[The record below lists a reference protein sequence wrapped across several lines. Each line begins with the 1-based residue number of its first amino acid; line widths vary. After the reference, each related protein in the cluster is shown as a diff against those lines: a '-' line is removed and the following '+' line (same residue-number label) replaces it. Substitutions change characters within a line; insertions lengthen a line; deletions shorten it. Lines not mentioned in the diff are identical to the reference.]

1 MAEYQAQDTDLVFA
15 LDIGTRSVVGVVGR
29 TVGDRLKILGIEMEE
44 HKSRAMMDGQID
56 NIQQVADLARIVTE
70 RLERQLEVHLE
81 KVCVAAA
88 GRALRTQSGTFALEL
103 PDGQAITPEQISQL
117 ETGAVSAA
125 EAALQMDEE
134 NRRQFFL
141 VGYTVAQYRLTDIHY
156 PPCWGMAVRPWRQMW
171 WQPFCP
177 ERWWK
182 ACMRPCIWQGCPS
195 GQHDARA
202 YRRDECRDPSRAASF
217 ESGSGGYRRRHH
229 GYRGLPGREAWLA
242 TPW

>member
-1 MAEYQAQDTDLVFA
+1 MAEYPAQDTDLVFA

-103 PDGQAITPEQISQL
+103 PGGQAITPEQISQL

-141 VGYTVAQYRLTDIHY
+141 VGYTVAQYRLDRY
-156 PPCWGMAVRPWRQMW
+156 PLSTLLGHGGKTMEADVVATFLPGEVVESLYAAMHLAGLQVASMTLEPIAAMN
-171 WQPFCP
+171 
-177 ERWWK
+177 
-182 ACMRPCIWQGCPS
+182 A
-195 GQHDARA
+195 A
-202 YRRDECRDPSRAASF
+202 SRA
-217 ESGSGGYRRRHH
+217 
-229 GYRGLPGREAWLA
+229 
-242 TPW
+242 

>member
-141 VGYTVAQYRLTDIHY
+141 VGYTVAQYRLDRY
-156 PPCWGMAVRPWRQMW
+156 PLSTLLG
-171 WQPFCP
+171 
-177 ERWWK
+177 
-182 ACMRPCIWQGCPS
+182 
-195 GQHDARA
+195 H
-202 YRRDECRDPSRAASF
+202 
-217 ESGSGGYRRRHH
+217 GGKTMEADVVATF
-229 GYRGLPGREAWLA
+229 LPGEVVESLYAAGEVIHVKTALEGPATREEQKGDGSCPTIVLKLEAREDA
-242 TPW
+242 SVVFEG